1 MKLSSL
7 GGKRDRWSKRF
18 NISFS
23 INCQQW
29 PPYSPFLMMGSN
41 LFSLRF
47 DVGLK
52 NVLFV
57 GRILQN
63 AEEKF
68 ETLPSANSFCRR
80 IMMKKL
86 FNV

>member
-1 MKLSSL
+1 
-7 GGKRDRWSKRF
+7 
-18 NISFS
+18 
-23 INCQQW
+23 
-29 PPYSPFLMMGSN
+29 MMGSN

-68 ETLPSANSFCRR
+68 ETLPSANSFCGR

-86 FNV
+86 LNV